1 MRQPGERRQCPV
13 DNAAGSR
20 CSELGDEPNAAGV
33 MVRGILRDELAHVIR
48 VTQRTCACT
57 IDNFDATD
65 RFGEKEWNV
74 PRASNSVAFY
84 IEQWLNADGEP
95 ALATCYGFARKAG
108 AKVRSKV

>member
-1 MRQPGERRQCPV
+1 MSQPSERRQRPV
-13 DNAAGSR
+13 DNAARWR
-20 CSELGDEPNAAGV
+20 CSELGDEPNTTGV
-33 MVRGILRDELAHVIR
+33 MVRGKLRDELAHVIR
-48 VTQRTCACT
+48 VTQYQRTST